1 MPRAPARTDRGAVT
15 VEAAI
20 ALCALVTVFG
30 FLCSGV
36 MAVYGEIKC
45 VDAAAEAAR
54 LISRGQPQLAADLV
68 RSLAPSGA
76 RLAVQDAGDT
86 IEVEV
91 LAAAGGLLPG
101 VELEGQ
107 AFAFHEPS
115 AGGGHAG

>member
-1 MPRAPARTDRGAVT
+1 VT

-30 FLCSGV
+30 FLCSGA
-36 MAVYGEIKC
+36 MAVYGELRC
-45 VDAAAEAAR
+45 VDAAREAAR
-54 LISRGQPQLAADLV
+54 LISRGQRQLAEDIV

-76 RLAVQDAGDT
+76 RLAVRDAGDT

-101 VELEGQ
+101 VELKGQ
-107 AFAFHEPS
+107 AFAFREP
-115 AGGGHAG
+115 AVGADRGGG